1 MDKNTSL
8 PLLRVNGL
16 SVCFRGGNQVQ
27 AVENVSLEVRQGDRL
42 CIIGETGSG
51 KSILLLAILRLLPAS
66 AQVTGDALYRE
77 KSLFA
82 MTARELDQ
90 IRGGAISYVPQ
101 GSGNGM
107 NPLLRVGFQVGEP
120 LMAHRG
126 VRRREAEQ
134 RSVALLRRF
143 HLGREEALAQQY
155 PYTFSGGMRQRAL
168 IAMGVAADAE
178 LMFADEPTKGLDE
191 RRVRLVADAFLALE
205 RQTLVCVT
213 HDLCFARAVA
223 TRVSVMYA
231 ANQVE
236 QADEDELFQN
246 PLHPYTRDMIAA
258 MPENGLHFN
267 PGFAPSHEDA
277 AVKGCKY
284 AGRCPDC
291 MAKCKTMPPMADV
304 GGHQVR
310 CWKYV

>member
-8 PLLRVNGL
+8 PLLRVNNL
-16 SVCFRGGNQVQ
+16 SVCFRGGNHVQ
-27 AVENVSLEVRQGDRL
+27 AVENVILDVYQNDRL

-51 KSILLLAILRLLPAS
+51 KSILLLAILRLLPEN

-77 KSLFA
+77 RSLFA
-82 MTARELDQ
+82 MTVRELNQ

-126 VRRREAEQ
+126 VSRRAAENKA
-134 RSVALLRRF
+134 VELLRRF
-143 HLGREEALAQQY
+143 HLGREEMLAGQY

-191 RRVRLVADAFLALE
+191 RRIRLVADAFLKLE

-213 HDLCFARAVA
+213 HDLGFARTVA

-236 QADEDELFQN
+236 LADAEELFNN

-267 PGFAPSHEDA
+267 PGYAPSHEDA
-277 AVKGCKY
+277 NVKGCKY
-284 AGRCPDC
+284 AVRCPES
-291 MAKCKTMPPMADV
+291 MAKCAEMPPMANV

>member
-1 MDKNTSL
+1 MNKATSQ
-8 PLLRVNGL
+8 PLLRVNDL
-16 SVCFRGGNQVQ
+16 SVCFRGGNHVQ
-27 AVENVSLEVRQGDRL
+27 AVEGVSMEVFRGDRL

-51 KSILLLAILRLLPAS
+51 KSILLLAILRLLPGT
-66 AQVTGDALYRE
+66 AQVTGDALFRE
-77 KSLFA
+77 QSLFA
-82 MTARELDQ
+82 MTARELDR
-90 IRGGAISYVPQ
+90 IRGGSISYVPQ

-126 VRRREAEQ
+126 LRRREAGQ
-134 RSVALLRRF
+134 RAVELLRRF
-143 HLGREEALAQQY
+143 HLGREESLARQY
-155 PYTFSGGMRQRAL
+155 PFTFSGGMRQRAL

-191 RRVRLVADAFLALE
+191 RRIRLVADAFLALE

-213 HDLCFARAVA
+213 HDLSFARTIA
-223 TRVSVMYA
+223 TKVSVMYA

-236 QADEDELFQN
+236 LADAQELFRN

-258 MPENGLHFN
+258 MPENGLRFN

-284 AGRCPDC
+284 ASRCPDR
-291 MAKCKTMPPMADV
+291 MARCGQMPPMTEI

>member
-1 MDKNTSL
+1 MTQNTAE
-8 PLLRVNGL
+8 PLLRVENL
-16 SVCFRGGNQVQ
+16 SVCFRGGNHVQ
-27 AVENVSLEVRQGDRL
+27 AVENVSLEVSQGDRL

-51 KSILLLAILRLLPAS
+51 KSILLLSILRLLPKG
-66 AQVTGDALYRE
+66 AQVTGDALYRGQ
-77 KSLFA
+77 SLFR
-82 MTARELDQ
+82 MTPKQLDQ

-126 VRRREAEQ
+126 VPRREAER
-134 RSVALLRRF
+134 RSVDLLRRF
-143 HLGREEALAQQY
+143 HLGREEALARQY
-155 PYTFSGGMRQRAL
+155 PFTFSGGMRQRAL

-191 RRVRLVADAFLALE
+191 RRVKLVSDAFNALE
-205 RQTLVCVT
+205 KQTLVCVT
-213 HDLCFARAVA
+213 HDLGFARTIA
-223 TRVSVMYA
+223 TRISVMYA

-236 QADEDELFQN
+236 LADARELFQN

-258 MPENGLHFN
+258 MPENGLRFN
-267 PGFAPSHEDA
+267 PGYAPSHDDA
-277 AVKGCKY
+277 TVKGCKY
-284 AGRCPDC
+284 ASRCPDRTARC
-291 MAKCKTMPPMADV
+291 ADMPPMTDV

-310 CWKYV
+310 CWKYA

>member
-1 MDKNTSL
+1 MDKNTSM
-8 PLLRVNGL
+8 PLLRVNEL
-16 SVCFRGGNQVQ
+16 SVCFRGGNHVQ
-27 AVENVSLEVRQGDRL
+27 AVENVSMEVRQGDRL

-51 KSILLLAILRLLPAS
+51 KSILLLAILRLLPGT
-66 AQVTGDALYRE
+66 AQVTGDALFRE
-77 KSLFA
+77 QSLFA
-82 MTARELDQ
+82 MTARELDR
-90 IRGGAISYVPQ
+90 IRGGSISYVPQ

-126 VRRREAEQ
+126 LRRREAGQ
-134 RSVALLRRF
+134 RAVELLRRF
-143 HLGREEALAQQY
+143 HLGREESLARQY
-155 PYTFSGGMRQRAL
+155 PFTFSGGMRQRAL

-191 RRVRLVADAFLALE
+191 RRIRLVADAFLALE

-213 HDLCFARAVA
+213 HDLSFARTIA
-223 TRVSVMYA
+223 TKVSVMYA

-236 QADEDELFQN
+236 LADAQELFRN

-258 MPENGLHFN
+258 MPENGLRFN

-284 AGRCPDC
+284 ASRCPDR
-291 MAKCKTMPPMADV
+291 MARCGQMPPMTEV

>member
-1 MDKNTSL
+1 MIQTKEE
-8 PLLRVNGL
+8 LLRVENL
-16 SVCFRGGNQVQ
+16 SVCFQGGNYVQ
-27 AVENVSLEVRQGDRL
+27 AVEDVSLAVNKGDRL

-51 KSILLLAILRLLPAS
+51 KSILLLAILRLLGKT
-66 AQVTGDALYRE
+66 AQVTGSASYRGRD
-77 KSLFA
+77 LFSA
-82 MTARELDQ
+82 SAKEMDG

-126 VRRREAEQ
+126 LSKREAQ
-134 RSVALLRRF
+134 ARSVDLLQRF
-143 HLGREEALAQQY
+143 HLGREKALARQY
-155 PYTFSGGMRQRAL
+155 PFTFSGGMRQRAL

-178 LMFADEPTKGLDE
+178 LIFADEPTKGLDE
-191 RRVRLVADAFLALE
+191 KRVRLVADAFRELS

-213 HDLCFARAVA
+213 HDLSFARSIAN
-223 TRVSVMYA
+223 RISVMYA

-236 QADEDELFQN
+236 LADAEELFLN

-258 MPENGLHFN
+258 MPENGLRFRA
-267 PGFAPSHEDA
+267 GFAPAHDDS
-277 AVKGCKY
+277 AVTGCKY
-284 AGRCPDC
+284 RERCADRTAQC
-291 MAKCKTMPPMADV
+291 RQMPPMASV
-304 GGHQVR
+304 GEHQVR

>member
-1 MDKNTSL
+1 MNKATSQ
-8 PLLRVNGL
+8 PLLRVNDL
-16 SVCFRGGNQVQ
+16 SVCFRGGNHVQ
-27 AVENVSLEVRQGDRL
+27 AVEGVSMEVFRGDRL

-51 KSILLLAILRLLPAS
+51 KSILLLAILRLLPGT
-66 AQVTGDALYRE
+66 AQVTGDALFRE
-77 KSLFA
+77 QSLFA
-82 MTARELDQ
+82 MTARELDR
-90 IRGGAISYVPQ
+90 IRGGSISYVPQ

-126 VRRREAEQ
+126 LRRREAGQ
-134 RSVALLRRF
+134 RAVELLRRF
-143 HLGREEALAQQY
+143 HLGREESLARQY
-155 PYTFSGGMRQRAL
+155 PFTFSGGMRQRAL

-191 RRVRLVADAFLALE
+191 RRIRLVADAFLALE

-213 HDLCFARAVA
+213 HDLSFARTIA
-223 TRVSVMYA
+223 TKVSVMYA

-236 QADEDELFQN
+236 LADAQELFRN

-258 MPENGLHFN
+258 MPENGLRFN

-284 AGRCPDC
+284 ASRCPDR
-291 MAKCKTMPPMADV
+291 MARCGQMPPMTEV